1 MSQLDYNDLQA
12 SVQGGLADAG
22 ETDIVSGVSA
32 AIVQFGVGLAKAA
45 TGLVSVPAAAGFAFA
60 GISIMKHKAQ
70 GNANALAQYEI
81 GQAIPML
88 KRGRIWVNAEVAV
101 NPTLPVFM
109 RHTAG
114 TGPNPGDFLVTA
126 DTATADD
133 ISAFASWVS
142 VNTVAGLAELEVNF
156 P

>member
-22 ETDIVSGVSA
+22 ETDIVSGVSD
-32 AIVQFGVGLAKAA
+32 AIIQFGVGLDIDTAGLIGMPAA
-45 TGLVSVPAAAGFAFA
+45 TGFTFGGV
-60 GISIMKHKAQ
+60 SIMKHKAQ

-81 GQAIPML
+81 GQAIPRL

-101 NPTLPVFM
+101 NPTLPVFL
-109 RHTAG
+109 RHTVNG
-114 TGPNPGDFLVTA
+114 GLIPGDFRTDI
-126 DTATADD
+126 DTANADD

-142 VNTVAGLAELEVNF
+142 VNAAAGLAELEINF

>member
-1 MSQLDYNDLQA
+1 MSQTDYNDLQA

-32 AIVQFGVGLAKAA
+32 AIVQFGVGLSIDAAGLVLVPAA
-45 TGLVSVPAAAGFAFA
+45 TGFVFA

-70 GNANALAQYEI
+70 DNAGAKAQYEI

-101 NPTLPVFM
+101 NPTLAVFM

-114 TGPNPGDFLVTA
+114 TGPNPGDFLVSA
-126 DTATADD
+126 DTASADD
-133 ISAFASWVS
+133 ISAFAKWVS
-142 VNTVAGLAELEVNF
+142 VTTVAGLAQLEINF